1 MSIVVFR
8 IYIDWRSSQMD
19 AAALFSEPQFLPLEI
34 IAADSAIATVQHN
47 RRRQREKTSSGVLTL
62 FSPLP
67 GCQSGLCRRQMLAH
81 RIPAEAKLQP
91 DLDVGAALGV
101 ELLSTPE
108 VVVREASLA
117 AGWLLG
123 LAADSLHRGSGCT
136 DLPSD
141 RSGGHAGGLQIE
153 YLLLLRRADRTAGRF
168 PDAAGRRGLAPLLS
182 RRYAR
187 RVRLR
192 SYLTRD
198 EALTEGEQG

>member
-1 MSIVVFR
+1 
-8 IYIDWRSSQMD
+8 MD
-19 AAALFSEPQFLPLEI
+19 AAALFSESQFLPLEI
-34 IAADSAIATVQHN
+34 IATDSAIAAAQHN

-67 GCQSGLCRRQMLAH
+67 VCQSGLCHGQMLAH

-123 LAADSLHRGSGCT
+123 LAARGTDGGLIDT
-136 DLPSD
+136 DLDSD
-141 RSGGHAGGLQIE
+141 L
-153 YLLLLRRADRTAGRF
+153 AGRHTC
-168 PDAAGRRGLAPLLS
+168 GLK
-182 RRYAR
+182 
-187 RVRLR
+187 V
-192 SYLTRD
+192 
-198 EALTEGEQG
+198 

>member
-1 MSIVVFR
+1 
-8 IYIDWRSSQMD
+8 
-19 AAALFSEPQFLPLEI
+19 
-34 IAADSAIATVQHN
+34 
-47 RRRQREKTSSGVLTL
+47 
-62 FSPLP
+62 
-67 GCQSGLCRRQMLAH
+67 MLAH

-117 AGWLLG
+117 AGWLRG
-123 LAADSLHRGSGCT
+123 LAARSADGGLSDT
-136 DLPSD
+136 DLDSD
-141 RSGGHAGGLQIE
+141 LAGRHAGRLKAQD
-153 YLLLLRRADRTAGRF
+153 LLLLRRADRTADRLA
-168 PDAAGRRGLAPLLS
+168 DTTDCRGLAPLHG

-187 RVRLR
+187 RARLR

>member
-1 MSIVVFR
+1 
-8 IYIDWRSSQMD
+8 MD
-19 AAALFSEPQFLPLEI
+19 AAAHSFQIPVLLLEI
-34 IAADSAIATVQHN
+34 IATDSTIATVQHN

-67 GCQSGLCRRQMLAH
+67 GCQSGLCHRQMLAH
-81 RIPAEAKLQP
+81 RIPAEAKLQA
-91 DLDVGAALGV
+91 DLDVGVALGV

-108 VVVREASLA
+108 VVVSEASLA

-123 LAADSLHRGSGCT
+123 LAARSTDGGLIDT
-136 DLPSD
+136 DLDSD
-141 RSGGHAGGLQIE
+141 LAGRHTCGLKAQD
-153 YLLLLRRADRTAGRF
+153 LLLLGRADRAAGRVA
-168 PDAAGRRGLAPLLS
+168 DVAGRRGLVPLLG